1 MQDDQQIQLNGTV
14 ESVTYHNENS
24 GFTGLELS
32 TDTELVT
39 VVGAM
44 ADVAPGEQLR
54 VTGSWTVHASY
65 GQQFHADACGCCRR
79 RPPRFT
85 GTCRPVRSKAS
96 ARRRHGGWWMRSAKK
111 RWK

>member
-24 GFTGLELS
+24 GFTVLELS

-65 GQQFHADACGCCRR
+65 GQQFHADACERVL
-79 RPPRFT
+79 PT
-85 GTCRPVRSKAS
+85 S
-96 ARRRHGGWWMRSAKK
+96 A
-111 RWK
+111 